1 MLRAILA
8 ICVLLPALYL
18 VRLAQW
24 ICPELKQQQQ
34 ALQKVAWLDS
44 PQDWESKVN

>member
-24 ICPELKQQQQ
+24 ICPELKQHQ
-34 ALQKVAWLDS
+34 AAQKVAWLDS